1 MRKKRMLREYRKAND
16 WTLETAAKKFG
27 LSLSYLSE
35 LETDV
40 APMTLAAAKKI
51 EAATQGKLTAI
62 ALLGLKVRA

>member
-1 MRKKRMLREYRKAND
+1 MRKKRMLREYRKSRD
-16 WTLETAAKKFG
+16 WTLEQAASKFK

-35 LETDV
+35 LETEV

-51 EAATQGKLTAI
+51 EAATKGELSAI